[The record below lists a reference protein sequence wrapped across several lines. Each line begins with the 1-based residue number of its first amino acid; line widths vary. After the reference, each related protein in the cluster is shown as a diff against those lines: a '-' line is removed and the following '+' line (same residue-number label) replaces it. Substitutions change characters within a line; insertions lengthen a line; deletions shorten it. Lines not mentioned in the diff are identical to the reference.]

1 MEQLLADYP
10 TDIRFVIR
18 QFPLI
23 GTPEQPFH
31 DKAALAAQASEA
43 AGKQGKF
50 WEMHDVLF
58 EFQSLWSS
66 VSVEQFQE
74 WLLLRAGEIGLDV
87 EQFEQDLTS
96 EELVQ
101 SIQEAWDWGQ
111 QIGIPGTP
119 FLLINGEMWPSSLP
133 MDYTNMVSIIKLT
146 MLESRQFTEC
156 PAMSIDPNKQY
167 LATLHLE
174 LGNIIIELFA
184 DKAPLA
190 VNSFVFLARNGW
202 FDGVTFHR
210 VIPDFVAQAGDP
222 TGTGFGGPG
231 YAFRNEVSPD
241 LKFDRAGI
249 VGMANAG
256 PGSNGSQFFITY
268 APAPEL
274 DGDYTIFGQVV
285 AGMDVLIS
293 LTPRDPSKNMDLPP
307 GDLIIN
313 VTIEEK

>member
-1 MEQLLADYP
+1 
-10 TDIRFVIR
+10 
-18 QFPLI
+18 
-23 GTPEQPFH
+23 
-31 DKAALAAQASEA
+31 
-43 AGKQGKF
+43 
-50 WEMHDVLF
+50 
-58 EFQSLWSS
+58 
-66 VSVEQFQE
+66 
-74 WLLLRAGEIGLDV
+74 
-87 EQFEQDLTS
+87 
-96 EELVQ
+96 
-101 SIQEAWDWGQ
+101 
-111 QIGIPGTP
+111 
-119 FLLINGEMWPSSLP
+119 
-133 MDYTNMVSIIKLT
+133 